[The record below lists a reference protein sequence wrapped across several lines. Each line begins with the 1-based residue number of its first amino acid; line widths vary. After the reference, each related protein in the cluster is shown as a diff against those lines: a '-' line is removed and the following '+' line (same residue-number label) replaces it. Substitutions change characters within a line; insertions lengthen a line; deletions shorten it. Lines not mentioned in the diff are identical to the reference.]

1 MESPNQQQN
10 PKKTNQSN
18 WIPLSHSIMFLLR
31 HKSLLGWSSILV
43 LITIILTYIGFQLS
57 VHYIE
62 ILTGDFFLT
71 APEKIGA
78 LGWVKYSGW
87 LVSKYL
93 FAFFS
98 HVVSFYLAFLLAF
111 SLTTPGY
118 VFLSKATE
126 NKQIGIS
133 NDNNTLSIKSVL
145 IDLFEGIKIGA
156 FGILVAIAAIIVSF
170 IPLVGQILVFLM
182 YTYYSALMFLDYP
195 TSQRGWSLGAKMNWL
210 REHNT
215 ISFRIGFLPALV
227 SMIPILNIFLIAL
240 LFPVLTVHTT
250 LNFNRIE
257 TSRVLRQ

>member
-1 MESPNQQQN
+1 MDSSNQQQK
-10 PKKTNQSN
+10 PKKTNQSR
-18 WIPLSHSIMFLLR
+18 WVPLSHSIMFLLR
-31 HKSLLGWSSILV
+31 HKSLLGWSSLLV
-43 LITIILTYIGFQLS
+43 LITIILTYAGFQFS

-62 ILTGDFFLT
+62 MFTGDFFFT
-71 APEKIGA
+71 APEKIGV
-78 LGWVKYSGW
+78 LGWIKYSGW

-93 FAFFS
+93 FFFFS

-111 SLTTPGY
+111 SLSTPGY

-126 NKQIGIS
+126 NKLVGKS

-170 IPLVGQILVFLM
+170 IPLVGQVIVFLM

-195 TSQRGWSLGAKMNWL
+195 TSQRGWSLGSKMNWL

-215 ISFRIGFLPALV
+215 IAFRIGFLPALV

-257 TSRVLRQ
+257 TSRALQ

>member
-1 MESPNQQQN
+1 MKSSNNQHK
-10 PKKTNQSN
+10 PKTTNQPH

-31 HKSLLGWSSILV
+31 HKSLLGWSSLLV
-43 LITIILTYIGFQLS
+43 LITIILTYAGFQLS

-62 ILTGDFFLT
+62 MFTGDFFFT
-71 APEKIGA
+71 APEKVGV
-78 LGWVKYSGW
+78 LGWLKYSGW

-93 FAFFS
+93 FSFFS

-126 NKQIGIS
+126 NKQIGKS
-133 NDNNTLSIKSVL
+133 NDNNTFSIKTIL

-156 FGILVAIAAIIVSF
+156 FGVLVAIAAIIVSF
-170 IPLVGQILVFLM
+170 IPLVGQVIVFFM

-195 TSQRGWSLGAKMNWL
+195 TSQRGWSLGSKINWL

-257 TSRVLRQ
+257 TSATLR